1 MTRASSSRQCLQEVN
16 SELKELQRENPD
28 MWAPESLYYA
38 GIVRRAVNPYHVVE
52 LEGWLKV
59 RACVLSH
66 RSDLSR
72 YGSAIGFTH
81 GLFLCSVVVRG
92 RQAAPFV
99 GGLGYL
105 IAIFVQ
111 RKLPQ
116 FFAIAYFAAV
126 ASVVI
131 PAGLIALQ

>member
-1 MTRASSSRQCLQEVN
+1 MF
-16 SELKELQRENPD
+16 
-28 MWAPESLYYA
+28 
-38 GIVRRAVNPYHVVE
+38 
-52 LEGWLKV
+52 
-59 RACVLSH
+59 LSH
-66 RSDLSR
+66 ARTYLGIALQLDSR
-72 YGSAIGFTH
+72 
-81 GLFLCSVVVRG
+81 GLFSCSVVVRG